1 MLATTMPLPL
11 TKTAHARMPKLA
23 LIVPVT
29 AYLMTTATACAIKTK
44 SLVARTPA
52 LATTM
57 RMPRTL
63 ATAITLI
70 RVMTAPE
77 TA

>member
-1 MLATTMPLPL
+1 MHQPRMT
-11 TKTAHARMPKLA
+11 TAHARTLML
-23 LIVPVT
+23 VT
-29 AYLMTTATACAIKTK
+29 TATATAWWIATATACAIKTK